1 MDLFTI
7 ITEAY
12 TELTPDDFRAGAK
25 IVLRD
30 DSDGLG
36 AYIYEWNYDKPI
48 PDGLK
53 LGKPTPIL

>member
-7 ITEAY
+7 ITESY
-12 TELTPDDFRAGAK
+12 PELTADDFRAGGK
-25 IVLRD
+25 IILRD

-48 PDGLK
+48 PSGLK
-53 LGKPTPIL
+53 LGK